1 MDKSKFHRQIKT
13 CWSVLMKNRMNVSYK
28 YGYTMQ
34 TAPLETEYNYTT
46 FPTHLAEHFT
56 YKSVT
61 SQRAA

>member
-1 MDKSKFHRQIKT
+1 
-13 CWSVLMKNRMNVSYK
+13 VLERADENRMNVSYK

-34 TAPLETEYNYTT
+34 TVSLESEYNYTT

-61 SQRAA
+61 SERVA

>member
-1 MDKSKFHRQIKT
+1 MLERADEN
-13 CWSVLMKNRMNVSYK
+13 MMNVSYK

-34 TAPLETEYNYTT
+34 TVSLESEYNYTT

-61 SQRAA
+61 SERVA